1 MNNRKIQ
8 FSSIKKLPKI
18 RFSSIKKNLI
28 TTERKTDDSNTSTVK
43 YLDSLR
49 TLSDKNKKFQKNEES
64 FEKNLEN
71 EESDLMKALL
81 DQNIEKLDNE
91 NILQEE
97 LLSTIRNQN
106 YSLLQM
112 KKKLLDFLNS
122 ETYQE
127 LKLVDLNK
135 LIKYKIKREK
145 ELKLHKLDCFV
156 KNITE
161 MIMINPNIL
170 KDPQIIFLIQN
181 AKEEAGK
188 YENIINKKNK
198 RLINGNSDKSFDDDL
213 DFSDEEE
220 RERYLEAKKARKA
233 LILKNKEMEILN
245 QEKIKLME
253 EFNNKETFKV
263 PDGMLL
269 IAKNDYQLQL
279 NNLKIDT
286 EKLMSEKFKELLK
299 EELEKY
305 ELIRLQKKLQK
316 EKLKRV
322 RRKLRGH
329 YWAKALPLIL
339 LKRTRIEVDETRRN
353 VLNSYTDTLPQ
364 VRDISFTIMKN
375 VITKNCKDIW
385 EQELSYNVMDEQS
398 LLFAYKEKP
407 VNSKDLDKNISV
419 IEEYTRKILVGM
431 IESCSE
437 EILGKNLIDFLK
449 NICFDGGYL
458 PQNFL
463 TQFELDRLEFDS
475 NGKIIKMNP
484 EKRKMIIGFFL
495 VYYIMLSKVLTKPWR
510 FDKSIPETF
519 KRRLLLR
526 MIGSIIFIFF
536 MNYFKKN
543 VSFIGET
550 QAHIKVEIRT
560 KNREPEQL
568 YFDERAPRKDIYE
581 DEDLFG
587 DCFTKVQLK
596 KVFFDKIAKFEKI
609 SVLVETFL
617 DKIHIV
623 VVRSYEGNLKVENEE
638 RFKQMIKTKKQTVKF
653 LKRIKV
659 PCKVKESF
667 IEHLIKK

>member
-1 MNNRKIQ
+1 MSQRKIQ

-18 RFSSIKKNLI
+18 RFSSTKNNTI
-28 TTERKTDDSNTSTVK
+28 EKRDTDSKNPTIK
-43 YLDSLR
+43 YLDSLQ
-49 TLSDKNKKFQKNEES
+49 TLSDRNKKFYKKEEKPEKIIQNNEH
-64 FEKNLEN
+64 
-71 EESDLMKALL
+71 DLMKALI
-81 DQNIEKLDNE
+81 DQNIEKLEND

-97 LLSTIRNQN
+97 LLKTIRNQN
-106 YSLLQM
+106 YSLFQM
-112 KKKLLDFLNS
+112 KKKLLDFINS
-122 ETYQE
+122 ENYQE

-145 ELKLHKLDCFV
+145 ELKLYKLDCFI

-170 KDPQIIFLIQN
+170 KDPQIIFLIQS
-181 AKEEAGK
+181 AKEEAIK
-188 YENIINKKNK
+188 FENLIKKKNK
-198 RLINGNSDKSFDDDL
+198 RLINGNSDESFDDEL
-213 DFSDEEE
+213 EFSDEEE
-220 RERYLEAKKARKA
+220 RERYLEGKRQRKEM
-233 LILKNKEMEILN
+233 ILKNKELELLQI
-245 QEKIKLME
+245 EKNKLVE
-253 EFNNKETFKV
+253 EFNKKEVFQV

-269 IAKNDYQLQL
+269 IARTDYNVQL
-279 NNLKIDT
+279 NNLKVET

-305 ELIRLQKKLQK
+305 EFKRLQKKLQK
-316 EKLKRV
+316 QKLKRI

-329 YWAKALPLIL
+329 YWSKALPLIL
-339 LKRTRIEVDETRRN
+339 LKRTRIEVDEKRKK

-375 VITKNCKDIW
+375 IITKNCKDIW
-385 EQELSYNVMDEQS
+385 EQENAYNVMDDQS
-398 LLFAYKEKP
+398 LLFSYKEKP
-407 VNSKDLDKNISV
+407 VNSKDLDRNINI

-458 PQNFL
+458 PQNFM

-475 NGKIIKMNP
+475 NGKIIKMDV
-484 EKRKMIIGFFL
+484 EKRKLIIGFFL
-495 VYYIMLSKVLTKPWR
+495 VFYIMLSKVLTKPWR
-510 FDKSIPETF
+510 FDKSIAETF

-526 MIGSIIFIFF
+526 TIGSIIFLFF
-536 MNYFKKN
+536 MNYYKKH
-543 VSFIGET
+543 VPFIGET
-550 QAHIKVEIRT
+550 QDHIVVEIRT

-568 YFDERAPRKDIYE
+568 YFDERAPRKDFYE

-617 DKIHIV
+617 DKIHVV

-638 RFKQMIKTKKQTVKF
+638 RLKKMIKQKKQTVKF

-659 PCKVKESF
+659 SCKVKESF
-667 IEHLIKK
+667 LEHLIEK